1 MRKAQTTSN
10 KVFKT
15 ASWILAGIML
25 VLTAFLIWEIVKLG
39 MLPENMLMIGCVII
53 LIIAALVMVLQLG
66 FTRGTASKI
75 ILTTITVMMIL
86 VYGTGTYYISKAT
99 GLLGNVTDFGNET
112 TTTVQVI
119 ALKDSG
125 INSEQDLKGKTV
137 GSLKSISLAST
148 QALIQDLSGKGVTF
162 QDKQYDNIQGMV
174 NGLYDKEVPAIILN
188 DAYRGNINDLED
200 EKFRNFG
207 TDTQV
212 VYTYTYKTEN
222 KSTTNSVDDITK
234 NPFTV
239 LISGVD
245 SRDGFAESSRSDVN
259 MLATINPVTRTV
271 LLTSIPRDYYVTTVC
286 EEDAGCQNGAKD
298 KLTHTGLHGTETTK
312 KTIESLLGIDINYT
326 AKVNFT
332 SVVNLVD
339 ALGGI
344 DVNVKPGL
352 AVDHFYTNDYFG
364 TDYGVTEGINHLNGQ
379 AALCYARER
388 YAYQDGDRQRVKNQ
402 QEVLMAIVKKA
413 TSPSVIGNYPALM
426 DALSGAFQTDL
437 SQDEI
442 QSLIQFQLKE
452 MPDWKFITYSLDG
465 QGNYPAL
472 MDALSGAFQTDLS
485 QDEIQS
491 LIQFQL
497 KEMPDWKFIT
507 YSLDGQGSTEFC
519 AELGNNATVM
529 IPDNETVVTA
539 KKRIEAVIEGK
550 SAEEVEAIN
559 ADPSEVPANDEPS
572 PQPEQDVTVNED
584 VTVQDPY
591 TGQDTTYDQTVQEP
605 VYTDPGYVDP
615 GYTDPGYVDGGY
627 VDPGV
632 GY

>member
-1 MRKAQTTSN
+1 
-10 KVFKT
+10 
-15 ASWILAGIML
+15 ML
-25 VLTAFLIWEIVKLG
+25 LLTAFLIWEIVKLG

-125 INSEQDLKGKTV
+125 ITSEKDLEGKTV

-188 DAYRGNINDLED
+188 DAYRGNITDLED
-200 EKFRNFG
+200 EKFKNFSS
-207 TDTQV
+207 DTQV

-344 DVNVKPGL
+344 DVDVKPGL

-437 SQDEI
+437 SQNEI

-452 MPDWKFITYSLDG
+452 MPDW
-465 QGNYPAL
+465 Q
-472 MDALSGAFQTDLS
+472 
-485 QDEIQS
+485 
-491 LIQFQL
+491 
-497 KEMPDWKFIT
+497 FIT

-519 AELGNNATVM
+519 AELGNNASVM

-572 PQPEQDVTVNED
+572 PQPEQDVTVEEN
-584 VTVQDPY
+584 VTVQDPG

-615 GYTDPGYVDGGY
+615 GYTDPGYVDPGYTDPGYVDGGY

>member
-86 VYGTGTYYISKAT
+86 VYGTGTYYISKAS

-125 INSEQDLKGKTV
+125 IKSEKDLEGKTV

-200 EKFRNFG
+200 EKFKNFG

-259 MLATINPVTRTV
+259 MLATINPVTKTV

-286 EEDAGCQNGAKD
+286 EEDSGCQNGAKD

-344 DVNVKPGL
+344 DVDVKPGL

-452 MPDWKFITYSLDG
+452 MPDW
-465 QGNYPAL
+465 Q
-472 MDALSGAFQTDLS
+472 
-485 QDEIQS
+485 
-491 LIQFQL
+491 
-497 KEMPDWKFIT
+497 FIT
-507 YSLDGQGSTEFC
+507 YSLDGQGSTKFC
-519 AELGNNATVM
+519 AELGNNASVM

-559 ADPSEVPANDEPS
+559 ADPSEVPANEEPS
-572 PQPEQDVTVNED
+572 PQPEQDVTVEEN
-584 VTVQDPY
+584 VTVQDPG

-605 VYTDPGYVDP
+605 AYTDPGYVDPGYTDPGYVDP

>member
-75 ILTTITVMMIL
+75 ILTTVTVMMIL
-86 VYGTGTYYISKAT
+86 VYGTGTYYISKAS

-125 INSEQDLKGKTV
+125 ITSEKDLEGKTV
-137 GSLKSISLAST
+137 GSLKSISLSST

-188 DAYRGNINDLED
+188 DAYRGNITDLED
-200 EKFRNFG
+200 EKFKNFSS
-207 TDTQV
+207 DTQV

-259 MLATINPVTRTV
+259 MLATINPVTKTV

-344 DVNVKPGL
+344 DVDVKPGL

-452 MPDWKFITYSLDG
+452 MPDW
-465 QGNYPAL
+465 Q
-472 MDALSGAFQTDLS
+472 
-485 QDEIQS
+485 
-491 LIQFQL
+491 
-497 KEMPDWKFIT
+497 FIT

-519 AELGNNATVM
+519 AELGNNASVM

-559 ADPSEVPANDEPS
+559 ADPSEVPANEEPS
-572 PQPEQDVTVNED
+572 PQPEQDVTVEEN
-584 VTVQDPY
+584 VTVQDPG

-615 GYTDPGYVDGGY
+615 GYTDPGYVDPGYTDPGY
-627 VDPGV
+627 VDGSV

>member
-10 KVFKT
+10 KAFKI
-15 ASWILAGIML
+15 ASWILAAIML

-75 ILTTITVMMIL
+75 ILTTVTVMMIL
-86 VYGTGTYYISKAT
+86 VYGTGTYYISKAS

-125 INSEQDLKGKTV
+125 IKSEKDLEGKTV

-271 LLTSIPRDYYVTTVC
+271 LLTSIPRDYYVTTAC
-286 EEDAGCQNGAKD
+286 DEGAGCQNGAKD

-344 DVNVKPGL
+344 DVDVKPGL

-452 MPDWKFITYSLDG
+452 MPDW
-465 QGNYPAL
+465 
-472 MDALSGAFQTDLS
+472 
-485 QDEIQS
+485 
-491 LIQFQL
+491 QFL
-497 KEMPDWKFIT
+497 T

-519 AELGNNATVM
+519 AELGNNASVM

-572 PQPEQDVTVNED
+572 PQPEQDVMVEEN
-584 VTVQDPY
+584 VTVQDPG

-615 GYTDPGYVDGGY
+615 GYTDPSYVDPGYTDPGYVDGGY

>member
-10 KVFKT
+10 KAFKI
-15 ASWILAGIML
+15 ASWILAAIML

-75 ILTTITVMMIL
+75 ILTTVTVMMIL
-86 VYGTGTYYISKAT
+86 VYGTGTYYISKAS

-125 INSEQDLKGKTV
+125 IQSEKDLEGKTV

-286 EEDAGCQNGAKD
+286 DEGAGCQNGAKD

-344 DVNVKPGL
+344 DVDVKPGL

-437 SQDEI
+437 SQNEI

-452 MPDWKFITYSLDG
+452 MPDW
-465 QGNYPAL
+465 Q
-472 MDALSGAFQTDLS
+472 
-485 QDEIQS
+485 
-491 LIQFQL
+491 
-497 KEMPDWKFIT
+497 FIT

-519 AELGNNATVM
+519 AELGNNASVM

-572 PQPEQDVTVNED
+572 PQPEQDVTVEEN
-584 VTVQDPY
+584 VTVQDPG

-615 GYTDPGYVDGGY
+615 GYTDPGYVDPGYTDPGYVDGGY
-627 VDPGV
+627 VDGSV

>member
-10 KVFKT
+10 KAFKT

-86 VYGTGTYYISKAT
+86 VYGTGTYYISKAS

-125 INSEQDLKGKTV
+125 IKSEKDLEGKTV

-286 EEDAGCQNGAKD
+286 EEDAGCQNGVKD

-312 KTIESLLGIDINYT
+312 KTIENLLGVDINYT

-344 DVNVKPGL
+344 DVDVKPGL

-465 QGNYPAL
+465 QG
-472 MDALSGAFQTDLS
+472 
-485 QDEIQS
+485 
-491 LIQFQL
+491 
-497 KEMPDWKFIT
+497 
-507 YSLDGQGSTEFC
+507 STEFC
-519 AELGNNATVM
+519 AELGNNASVM

-559 ADPSEVPANDEPS
+559 ADPSEVPANEEPS
-572 PQPEQDVTVNED
+572 PQPEQDMTVEEN
-584 VTVQDPY
+584 VTVQDPG

-615 GYTDPGYVDGGY
+615 GYTDPGYVDPGYTDPGYVDGGY
-627 VDPGV
+627 VDSGV

>member
-10 KVFKT
+10 KAFKT
-15 ASWILAGIML
+15 ASWILAAIML
-25 VLTAFLIWEIVKLG
+25 LLTAFLIWEIVKLG

-125 INSEQDLKGKTV
+125 ITSEKDLEGKTV

-188 DAYRGNINDLED
+188 DAYRGNITDLED
-200 EKFRNFG
+200 EKFKNFSS
-207 TDTQV
+207 DTQV

-222 KSTTNSVDDITK
+222 KSTTNSVVDITK

-344 DVNVKPGL
+344 DVDVKPGL

-437 SQDEI
+437 SQNEI

-452 MPDWKFITYSLDG
+452 MPDW
-465 QGNYPAL
+465 Q
-472 MDALSGAFQTDLS
+472 
-485 QDEIQS
+485 
-491 LIQFQL
+491 
-497 KEMPDWKFIT
+497 FIT

-519 AELGNNATVM
+519 AELGNNASVM

-572 PQPEQDVTVNED
+572 PQPEQDVTVEEN
-584 VTVQDPY
+584 VTVQDPG

-615 GYTDPGYVDGGY
+615 GYTDPGYVDPGYTDPGYVDGGY
-627 VDPGV
+627 VNPGV

>member
-1 MRKAQTTSN
+1 
-10 KVFKT
+10 
-15 ASWILAGIML
+15 ML

-75 ILTTITVMMIL
+75 ILTTVTVMMIL
-86 VYGTGTYYISKAT
+86 VYGTGTYYISKAS

-125 INSEQDLKGKTV
+125 IQSEKDLEGKTV

-344 DVNVKPGL
+344 DVDVKPGL

-437 SQDEI
+437 SQNEI

-452 MPDWKFITYSLDG
+452 MPDW
-465 QGNYPAL
+465 Q
-472 MDALSGAFQTDLS
+472 
-485 QDEIQS
+485 
-491 LIQFQL
+491 
-497 KEMPDWKFIT
+497 FIT

-519 AELGNNATVM
+519 AELGNNASVM

-572 PQPEQDVTVNED
+572 PQPEQDVTVEEN
-584 VTVQDPY
+584 VTVQDPG

-615 GYTDPGYVDGGY
+615 GYTDPGYVDPGYTDPGYVDGGY
-627 VDPGV
+627 VDGSV

>member
-10 KVFKT
+10 KAFKT
-15 ASWILAGIML
+15 ASWILADIML

-53 LIIAALVMVLQLG
+53 LVIAALVMVLQLG

-75 ILTTITVMMIL
+75 ILTTVTVMMIL
-86 VYGTGTYYISKAT
+86 VYGTGTYYISKAS

-125 INSEQDLKGKTV
+125 IKSEKDLEGKTV

-200 EKFRNFG
+200 EKFKNFG

-312 KTIESLLGIDINYT
+312 KTIENLLGVDINYT

-344 DVNVKPGL
+344 DVDVKPGL

-452 MPDWKFITYSLDG
+452 MPDW
-465 QGNYPAL
+465 Q
-472 MDALSGAFQTDLS
+472 
-485 QDEIQS
+485 
-491 LIQFQL
+491 
-497 KEMPDWKFIT
+497 FIT

-519 AELGNNATVM
+519 AELGNSASVM

-591 TGQDTTYDQTVQEP
+591 SGQDTTYDQTVQEP

-615 GYTDPGYVDGGY
+615 GYTDPGYVDPGYTDPGY
-627 VDPGV
+627 VDGSV

>member
-75 ILTTITVMMIL
+75 ILTTVTVMMIL
-86 VYGTGTYYISKAT
+86 VYGTGTYYISKAS

-112 TTTVQVI
+112 MTTVQVI

-125 INSEQDLKGKTV
+125 IKSEKDLEGKTV

-344 DVNVKPGL
+344 DVDVKPGL

-452 MPDWKFITYSLDG
+452 MPDW
-465 QGNYPAL
+465 Q
-472 MDALSGAFQTDLS
+472 
-485 QDEIQS
+485 
-491 LIQFQL
+491 
-497 KEMPDWKFIT
+497 FIT

-519 AELGNNATVM
+519 AELGNNASVM

-559 ADPSEVPANDEPS
+559 ADPSEVPANDQPS
-572 PQPEQDVTVNED
+572 PQPEQDVTVEEN

-615 GYTDPGYVDGGY
+615 GYTDPGYVDPGSVDGGY
-627 VDPGV
+627 VDGSV

>member
-10 KVFKT
+10 KAFKT

-53 LIIAALVMVLQLG
+53 LIIAALVVVLQLG

-125 INSEQDLKGKTV
+125 ITSEKDLEGKTV

-188 DAYRGNINDLED
+188 DAYRGNITDLED
-200 EKFRNFG
+200 EKFKNFSS
-207 TDTQV
+207 DTQV

-312 KTIESLLGIDINYT
+312 KTIESLLGIEINYT

-344 DVNVKPGL
+344 DVDVKPGL

-465 QGNYPAL
+465 QG
-472 MDALSGAFQTDLS
+472 
-485 QDEIQS
+485 
-491 LIQFQL
+491 
-497 KEMPDWKFIT
+497 
-507 YSLDGQGSTEFC
+507 STEFC
-519 AELGNNATVM
+519 AELGNNASVM

-572 PQPEQDVTVNED
+572 PQPEQDVTVEEN
-584 VTVQDPY
+584 VTVQDPG

-615 GYTDPGYVDGGY
+615 GYTDPGYVDPGYTDPGYVDGGY
-627 VDPGV
+627 VDGSV

>member
-10 KVFKT
+10 KAFKT

-86 VYGTGTYYISKAT
+86 VYGTGTYYISKAS

-125 INSEQDLKGKTV
+125 IKSEKDLEGKTV

-200 EKFRNFG
+200 EKFKNFG

-259 MLATINPVTRTV
+259 MLATINPVTKTV

-286 EEDAGCQNGAKD
+286 DEGAGCQNGAKD

-312 KTIESLLGIDINYT
+312 KTIENLLGVDINYT
-326 AKVNFT
+326 GKVNFT

-344 DVNVKPGL
+344 DVDVKPGL

-465 QGNYPAL
+465 QG
-472 MDALSGAFQTDLS
+472 
-485 QDEIQS
+485 
-491 LIQFQL
+491 
-497 KEMPDWKFIT
+497 
-507 YSLDGQGSTEFC
+507 STEFC
-519 AELGNNATVM
+519 AELGNNASVM

-559 ADPSEVPANDEPS
+559 ADPSEVPANDQPS

-591 TGQDTTYDQTVQEP
+591 SGQDTTYDQTVQEP
-605 VYTDPGYVDP
+605 VYTDPGYVGPGYTDPGYVDP

-627 VDPGV
+627 VDGSV

>member
-53 LIIAALVMVLQLG
+53 LVIAALVMVLQLG

-86 VYGTGTYYISKAT
+86 VYGTGTYYISKAS

-125 INSEQDLKGKTV
+125 IKSEKDLEGKTV

-286 EEDAGCQNGAKD
+286 DEGAGCQNGAKD

-344 DVNVKPGL
+344 DVDVKPGL

-465 QGNYPAL
+465 QG
-472 MDALSGAFQTDLS
+472 
-485 QDEIQS
+485 
-491 LIQFQL
+491 
-497 KEMPDWKFIT
+497 
-507 YSLDGQGSTEFC
+507 STEFC
-519 AELGNNATVM
+519 AELGNNASVM

-605 VYTDPGYVDP
+605 VYTDPG
-615 GYTDPGYVDGGY
+615 
-627 VDPGV
+627 
-632 GY
+632 

>member
-10 KVFKT
+10 KAFKT
-15 ASWILAGIML
+15 ASWILADIML

-39 MLPENMLMIGCVII
+39 MLPKNMLMIGCVII
-53 LIIAALVMVLQLG
+53 LVIAALVMVLQLG

-75 ILTTITVMMIL
+75 ILTTVTVMMIL
-86 VYGTGTYYISKAT
+86 VYGTGTYYISKAS

-125 INSEQDLKGKTV
+125 IKSEKDLEGKTV

-200 EKFRNFG
+200 EKFKNFG

-259 MLATINPVTRTV
+259 MLATINPVTKTV

-312 KTIESLLGIDINYT
+312 KTIENLLGVDINYT

-344 DVNVKPGL
+344 DVDVKPGL

-452 MPDWKFITYSLDG
+452 MPDW
-465 QGNYPAL
+465 Q
-472 MDALSGAFQTDLS
+472 
-485 QDEIQS
+485 
-491 LIQFQL
+491 
-497 KEMPDWKFIT
+497 FIT

-519 AELGNNATVM
+519 AELGNNASVM

-559 ADPSEVPANDEPS
+559 ADPSEVPANEEPS
-572 PQPEQDVTVNED
+572 PQPEQDVTVEEN
-584 VTVQDPY
+584 VMVQDPG

-605 VYTDPGYVDP
+605 AYTDPGYVDPGYTDPGYVDP

>member
-10 KVFKT
+10 KAFKT

-53 LIIAALVMVLQLG
+53 LVIAALVMVLQLG

-75 ILTTITVMMIL
+75 ILTTVTVMMIL
-86 VYGTGTYYISKAT
+86 VYGTGTYYISKAS

-125 INSEQDLKGKTV
+125 IKSEKDLEGKTV

-200 EKFRNFG
+200 EKFKNFG

-259 MLATINPVTRTV
+259 MLATINPVTKTV

-312 KTIESLLGIDINYT
+312 KTIENLLGVDINYT

-388 YAYQDGDRQRVKNQ
+388 YAYQEGDRQRVKNQ

-452 MPDWKFITYSLDG
+452 MPDW
-465 QGNYPAL
+465 Q
-472 MDALSGAFQTDLS
+472 
-485 QDEIQS
+485 
-491 LIQFQL
+491 
-497 KEMPDWKFIT
+497 FIT

-519 AELGNNATVM
+519 AELGNSASVM

-559 ADPSEVPANDEPS
+559 ADPSEVPANDQPS

-605 VYTDPGYVDP
+605 AYTDPGYVDPGYTDPGYVDP

>member
-10 KVFKT
+10 KAFKI
-15 ASWILAGIML
+15 ASWILAAIML

-75 ILTTITVMMIL
+75 ILTTVTVMMIL
-86 VYGTGTYYISKAT
+86 VYGTGTYYISKAS

-125 INSEQDLKGKTV
+125 IKSEKDLEGKTV

-271 LLTSIPRDYYVTTVC
+271 LLTSIPRDYYVTTAC
-286 EEDAGCQNGAKD
+286 DEGAGCQNGAKD

-344 DVNVKPGL
+344 DVDVKPGL

-465 QGNYPAL
+465 QG
-472 MDALSGAFQTDLS
+472 
-485 QDEIQS
+485 
-491 LIQFQL
+491 
-497 KEMPDWKFIT
+497 
-507 YSLDGQGSTEFC
+507 STEFC
-519 AELGNNATVM
+519 AELGNNASVM

-559 ADPSEVPANDEPS
+559 ADPSEVPANDQPS
-572 PQPEQDVTVNED
+572 PQPEQDVTVEEN
-584 VTVQDPY
+584 VTMQDPG

-615 GYTDPGYVDGGY
+615 GYTDPSYVDPGYTDPGYVDGGY

>member
-10 KVFKT
+10 KAFKT

-75 ILTTITVMMIL
+75 ILTTVTVMMIL
-86 VYGTGTYYISKAT
+86 AYGTGTYYISKAS
-99 GLLGNVTDFGNET
+99 GLLGNVTDFGTET

-125 INSEQDLKGKTV
+125 IQSEKDLEGKTV

-188 DAYRGNINDLED
+188 DAYRGNINDLEE

-259 MLATINPVTRTV
+259 MLATINPVSRTV

-312 KTIESLLGIDINYT
+312 KTIENLLGVDINYT

-344 DVNVKPGL
+344 DVDVKPGL

-452 MPDWKFITYSLDG
+452 MPDW
-465 QGNYPAL
+465 Q
-472 MDALSGAFQTDLS
+472 
-485 QDEIQS
+485 
-491 LIQFQL
+491 
-497 KEMPDWKFIT
+497 FIT

-519 AELGNNATVM
+519 AELGNNASVM

-572 PQPEQDVTVNED
+572 PQPEQDVTVEEN
-584 VTVQDPY
+584 VTVQDPG

-605 VYTDPGYVDP
+605 VYTDPGYADP
-615 GYTDPGYVDGGY
+615 GYTDPGYVDPGYVDGGY
-627 VDPGV
+627 VDGSV

>member
-10 KVFKT
+10 KAFKT

-53 LIIAALVMVLQLG
+53 LVIAALVMVLQLG

-75 ILTTITVMMIL
+75 ILTTVTVMMIL
-86 VYGTGTYYISKAT
+86 VYGTGTYYISKAS

-125 INSEQDLKGKTV
+125 IKSEKDLEGKTV

-200 EKFRNFG
+200 EKFKNFG

-259 MLATINPVTRTV
+259 MLATINPVTKTV

-312 KTIESLLGIDINYT
+312 KTIESLLGIEINYT

-344 DVNVKPGL
+344 DVDVKPGL

-452 MPDWKFITYSLDG
+452 MPDW
-465 QGNYPAL
+465 Q
-472 MDALSGAFQTDLS
+472 
-485 QDEIQS
+485 
-491 LIQFQL
+491 
-497 KEMPDWKFIT
+497 FIT

-519 AELGNNATVM
+519 AELGNNASVM

-559 ADPSEVPANDEPS
+559 ADPSEVPANDQPS
-572 PQPEQDVTVNED
+572 PQPEQDVTVEEN
-584 VTVQDPY
+584 VTMQDPG

-615 GYTDPGYVDGGY
+615 GYTDPGYADPGYTDPGYVDGGY

>member
-1 MRKAQTTSN
+1 VRKAQTTSN
-10 KVFKT
+10 KAFKT
-15 ASWILAGIML
+15 ASWILADIML

-75 ILTTITVMMIL
+75 ILTTVTVMMIL
-86 VYGTGTYYISKAT
+86 VYGTGTYYISKAS

-125 INSEQDLKGKTV
+125 IKSEKDLEGKTV

-200 EKFRNFG
+200 EKFKNFG

-259 MLATINPVTRTV
+259 MLATINPVTKTV

-344 DVNVKPGL
+344 DVDVKPGL

-452 MPDWKFITYSLDG
+452 MPDW
-465 QGNYPAL
+465 Q
-472 MDALSGAFQTDLS
+472 
-485 QDEIQS
+485 
-491 LIQFQL
+491 
-497 KEMPDWKFIT
+497 FIT

-519 AELGNNATVM
+519 AELGNNASVM

-559 ADPSEVPANDEPS
+559 ADPSEVPANEEPS
-572 PQPEQDVTVNED
+572 PQPEQDVTVEEN
-584 VTVQDPY
+584 VMVQDPG

-605 VYTDPGYVDP
+605 AYTDPGYVDPGYTDPGYVDP

>member
-10 KVFKT
+10 KAFKI
-15 ASWILAGIML
+15 ASWILAAIML

-75 ILTTITVMMIL
+75 ILTTVTVMMIL
-86 VYGTGTYYISKAT
+86 VYGTGTYYISKAS

-125 INSEQDLKGKTV
+125 ITSEKDLEGKTV

-174 NGLYDKEVPAIILN
+174 NGLYDKEVPVIILN

-344 DVNVKPGL
+344 DVDVKPGL

-465 QGNYPAL
+465 QG
-472 MDALSGAFQTDLS
+472 
-485 QDEIQS
+485 
-491 LIQFQL
+491 
-497 KEMPDWKFIT
+497 
-507 YSLDGQGSTEFC
+507 STEFC
-519 AELGNNATVM
+519 AELGNNASVM

-559 ADPSEVPANDEPS
+559 ADPSEVPANDQPS
-572 PQPEQDVTVNED
+572 PQPEQDVTVEEN
-584 VTVQDPY
+584 VTMQDPG

-615 GYTDPGYVDGGY
+615 GYTDPGYVDPGYTDPGYVDGGY

>member
-125 INSEQDLKGKTV
+125 ITSEKDLEGKTV

-188 DAYRGNINDLED
+188 DAYRGNITDLED
-200 EKFRNFG
+200 EKFKNFSS
-207 TDTQV
+207 DTQV

-271 LLTSIPRDYYVTTVC
+271 LLTSIPRDYYVTTAC
-286 EEDAGCQNGAKD
+286 DEGAGCQNGAKD

-344 DVNVKPGL
+344 DVDVKPGL

-413 TSPSVIGNYPALM
+413 TSPTVIGNYPALM
-426 DALSGAFQTDL
+426 DALSGAFQ
-437 SQDEI
+437 I
-442 QSLIQFQLKE
+442 
-452 MPDWKFITYSLDG
+452 
-465 QGNYPAL
+465 
-472 MDALSGAFQTDLS
+472 DLS

-519 AELGNNATVM
+519 AELGNNASVM

-559 ADPSEVPANDEPS
+559 ADPSEVPANDQPS
-572 PQPEQDVTVNED
+572 PQPEQDVTVEEN
-584 VTVQDPY
+584 VTMQDPG

-615 GYTDPGYVDGGY
+615 GYTDPGYVDPGYTDPGYVDGGY

>member
-10 KVFKT
+10 KAFKT
-15 ASWILAGIML
+15 ASWILAAIML
-25 VLTAFLIWEIVKLG
+25 LLTAFLIWEIVKLG

-125 INSEQDLKGKTV
+125 ITSEKDLEGKTV

-188 DAYRGNINDLED
+188 DAYRGNITDLED
-200 EKFRNFG
+200 EKFKNFSS
-207 TDTQV
+207 DTQV

-344 DVNVKPGL
+344 DVDVKPGL

-437 SQDEI
+437 SQNEI

-452 MPDWKFITYSLDG
+452 MPDW
-465 QGNYPAL
+465 Q
-472 MDALSGAFQTDLS
+472 
-485 QDEIQS
+485 
-491 LIQFQL
+491 
-497 KEMPDWKFIT
+497 FIT

-519 AELGNNATVM
+519 AELGNNASVM

-539 KKRIEAVIEGK
+539 KKRIETVIEGK

-572 PQPEQDVTVNED
+572 PQPEQDVTVEEN
-584 VTVQDPY
+584 VTVQDPG

-615 GYTDPGYVDGGY
+615 GYTDPGYVDPGYTDPGYVDGGY

>member
-10 KVFKT
+10 KAFKT
-15 ASWILAGIML
+15 ASWILAAIML
-25 VLTAFLIWEIVKLG
+25 LLTAFLIWEIVKLG

-125 INSEQDLKGKTV
+125 ITSEKDLEGKTV

-188 DAYRGNINDLED
+188 DAYRGNITDLED
-200 EKFRNFG
+200 EKFKNFSS
-207 TDTQV
+207 DTQV

-344 DVNVKPGL
+344 DVDVKPGL

-437 SQDEI
+437 SQNEI

-452 MPDWKFITYSLDG
+452 MPDW
-465 QGNYPAL
+465 Q
-472 MDALSGAFQTDLS
+472 
-485 QDEIQS
+485 
-491 LIQFQL
+491 
-497 KEMPDWKFIT
+497 FIT

-519 AELGNNATVM
+519 AELGNNASVM

-572 PQPEQDVTVNED
+572 PQPEQDVTVEEN
-584 VTVQDPY
+584 VTVQDPG

-615 GYTDPGYVDGGY
+615 GYTDPGYVDPGYTDPGYVDGGY
-627 VDPGV
+627 VNPGV

>member
-53 LIIAALVMVLQLG
+53 LVIAALVMVLQLG

-75 ILTTITVMMIL
+75 ILTTVTVMMIL
-86 VYGTGTYYISKAT
+86 VYGTGTYYISKAS

-125 INSEQDLKGKTV
+125 IKSEKDLEGKTV

-188 DAYRGNINDLED
+188 DAYRGNITDLED
-200 EKFRNFG
+200 EKFKNFSS
-207 TDTQV
+207 DTQV

-344 DVNVKPGL
+344 DVDVKPGL

-452 MPDWKFITYSLDG
+452 MPDW
-465 QGNYPAL
+465 Q
-472 MDALSGAFQTDLS
+472 
-485 QDEIQS
+485 
-491 LIQFQL
+491 
-497 KEMPDWKFIT
+497 FIT

-519 AELGNNATVM
+519 AELGNNASVM

-572 PQPEQDVTVNED
+572 PQPEQDVTVEEN
-584 VTVQDPY
+584 VTVQDPG

-615 GYTDPGYVDGGY
+615 GYTDPGYVDPGYTDPGY
-627 VDPGV
+627 VDGSV

>member
-53 LIIAALVMVLQLG
+53 LVIAALVMVLQLG

-75 ILTTITVMMIL
+75 ILTTVTVMMIL
-86 VYGTGTYYISKAT
+86 VYGTGTYYISKAS

-125 INSEQDLKGKTV
+125 ITSEKDLEGKTV

-200 EKFRNFG
+200 EKFKNFG

-259 MLATINPVTRTV
+259 MLATINPVTKTV

-312 KTIESLLGIDINYT
+312 KTIENLLGVDINYT

-388 YAYQDGDRQRVKNQ
+388 YAYQEGDRQRVKNQ

-452 MPDWKFITYSLDG
+452 MPDWQFITYSLDG
-465 QGNYPAL
+465 
-472 MDALSGAFQTDLS
+472 
-485 QDEIQS
+485 E
-491 LIQFQL
+491 
-497 KEMPDWKFIT
+497 
-507 YSLDGQGSTEFC
+507 GSTEFC
-519 AELGNNATVM
+519 AELGNSASVM

-559 ADPSEVPANDEPS
+559 ADPSEVPANDQPS

-605 VYTDPGYVDP
+605 AYTDPGYVDPGYTDPGYVDP

>member
-10 KVFKT
+10 KAFKT

-53 LIIAALVMVLQLG
+53 LVIAALVMVMQLG
-66 FTRGTASKI
+66 FTRGTATKI
-75 ILTTITVMMIL
+75 ILTTVTVMMII

-99 GLLGNVTDFGNET
+99 GLLSNVTDFGNET

-119 ALKDSG
+119 ALKGSG
-125 INSEQDLKGKTV
+125 INSEQDLAGKTV

-148 QALIQDLSGKGVTF
+148 QALIQDLSGKGITF
-162 QDKQYDNIQGMV
+162 EDHQYDNIQGMV

-188 DAYRGNINDLED
+188 DAYRGNITDLED

-259 MLATINPVTRTV
+259 MLATINPVTKTV

-312 KTIESLLGIDINYT
+312 KTIENLLGVDINYT

-344 DVNVKPGL
+344 DVDVKPGL

-465 QGNYPAL
+465 QG
-472 MDALSGAFQTDLS
+472 
-485 QDEIQS
+485 
-491 LIQFQL
+491 
-497 KEMPDWKFIT
+497 
-507 YSLDGQGSTEFC
+507 STEFC
-519 AELGNNATVM
+519 AELGNNASVM

-559 ADPSEVPANDEPS
+559 ADPSEVPANDQPS
-572 PQPEQDVTVNED
+572 PQPEQDVTVEEN
-584 VTVQDPY
+584 VTVQDPG

-615 GYTDPGYVDGGY
+615 GYTDPGYVDSGYVDGGY
-627 VDPGV
+627 VDGSV

>member
-10 KVFKT
+10 KAFKT
-15 ASWILAGIML
+15 ASWILAAIML
-25 VLTAFLIWEIVKLG
+25 LLTAFLIWEIVKLG

-125 INSEQDLKGKTV
+125 ITSEKDLEGKTV

-162 QDKQYDNIQGMV
+162 QDKQCDNIQGMV

-188 DAYRGNINDLED
+188 DAYRGNITDLED
-200 EKFRNFG
+200 EKFKNFSS
-207 TDTQV
+207 DTQV

-222 KSTTNSVDDITK
+222 KSTTNSVVDITK

-344 DVNVKPGL
+344 DVDVKPGL

-437 SQDEI
+437 SQNEI

-452 MPDWKFITYSLDG
+452 MPDW
-465 QGNYPAL
+465 Q
-472 MDALSGAFQTDLS
+472 
-485 QDEIQS
+485 
-491 LIQFQL
+491 
-497 KEMPDWKFIT
+497 FIT

-519 AELGNNATVM
+519 AELGNNASVM

-572 PQPEQDVTVNED
+572 PQPEQDVTVEEN
-584 VTVQDPY
+584 VTVQDPG

-615 GYTDPGYVDGGY
+615 GYTDPGYVDPGYTDPGYVDGGY
-627 VDPGV
+627 VNPGV

>member
-10 KVFKT
+10 KAFKT
-15 ASWILAGIML
+15 ASWILAAIML
-25 VLTAFLIWEIVKLG
+25 LLTAFLIWEIVKLG

-125 INSEQDLKGKTV
+125 ITSEKDLEGKTV

-188 DAYRGNINDLED
+188 DAYRGNITDLED
-200 EKFRNFG
+200 EKFKNFSA
-207 TDTQV
+207 DTQV

-344 DVNVKPGL
+344 DVDVKPGL

-437 SQDEI
+437 SQNEI

-452 MPDWKFITYSLDG
+452 MPDW
-465 QGNYPAL
+465 Q
-472 MDALSGAFQTDLS
+472 
-485 QDEIQS
+485 
-491 LIQFQL
+491 
-497 KEMPDWKFIT
+497 FIT

-519 AELGNNATVM
+519 AELGNNASVM

-572 PQPEQDVTVNED
+572 PQPEQDVTVEEN
-584 VTVQDPY
+584 VTVQDPG

-615 GYTDPGYVDGGY
+615 GYTDPGYVDPGYTDPGYVDGGY
-627 VDPGV
+627 VNPGV

>member
-1 MRKAQTTSN
+1 
-10 KVFKT
+10 
-15 ASWILAGIML
+15 ML
-25 VLTAFLIWEIVKLG
+25 LLTAFLIWEIVKLG

-125 INSEQDLKGKTV
+125 ITSEKDLEGKTV

-188 DAYRGNINDLED
+188 DAYRGNITDLED
-200 EKFRNFG
+200 EKFKNFSS
-207 TDTQV
+207 DTQV

-344 DVNVKPGL
+344 DVDVKPGL

-437 SQDEI
+437 SQNEI

-452 MPDWKFITYSLDG
+452 MPDW
-465 QGNYPAL
+465 Q
-472 MDALSGAFQTDLS
+472 
-485 QDEIQS
+485 
-491 LIQFQL
+491 
-497 KEMPDWKFIT
+497 FIT

-519 AELGNNATVM
+519 AELGNNASVM

-572 PQPEQDVTVNED
+572 PQPEQDVTVEEN
-584 VTVQDPY
+584 VTVQDPG

-615 GYTDPGYVDGGY
+615 GYTDPGYVDPGYTDPGYVDGGY
-627 VDPGV
+627 VNPGV

>member
-10 KVFKT
+10 KAFKT

-86 VYGTGTYYISKAT
+86 VYGTGTYYISKAS

-125 INSEQDLKGKTV
+125 ITSEKDLEGKTV

-174 NGLYDKEVPAIILN
+174 NGLYDKEVPVIILN

-344 DVNVKPGL
+344 DVDVKPGL

-465 QGNYPAL
+465 QG
-472 MDALSGAFQTDLS
+472 
-485 QDEIQS
+485 
-491 LIQFQL
+491 
-497 KEMPDWKFIT
+497 
-507 YSLDGQGSTEFC
+507 STEFC
-519 AELGNNATVM
+519 AELGNNASVM

-559 ADPSEVPANDEPS
+559 ADPSEVPANDQPS
-572 PQPEQDVTVNED
+572 PQPEQDVTVEEN
-584 VTVQDPY
+584 VTMQDPG

-615 GYTDPGYVDGGY
+615 GYTDPGYVDPGYTDPGYVDGGY

>member
-10 KVFKT
+10 KAFKT
-15 ASWILAGIML
+15 ASWILAAIML
-25 VLTAFLIWEIVKLG
+25 LLTAFLIWEIVKLG

-125 INSEQDLKGKTV
+125 ITSEKDLEGKTV

-200 EKFRNFG
+200 EKFKNFG

-344 DVNVKPGL
+344 DVDVKPGL

-437 SQDEI
+437 SQNEI

-452 MPDWKFITYSLDG
+452 MPDW
-465 QGNYPAL
+465 Q
-472 MDALSGAFQTDLS
+472 
-485 QDEIQS
+485 
-491 LIQFQL
+491 
-497 KEMPDWKFIT
+497 FIT

-519 AELGNNATVM
+519 AELGNNASVM

-572 PQPEQDVTVNED
+572 PQPEQDVTVEEN
-584 VTVQDPY
+584 VTVQDPG

-615 GYTDPGYVDGGY
+615 GYTDPGYVDPGYTDPGYVDGGY
-627 VDPGV
+627 VNPGV

>member
-75 ILTTITVMMIL
+75 ILTTVTVMMIL
-86 VYGTGTYYISKAT
+86 VYGTGTYYISKAS

-125 INSEQDLKGKTV
+125 ITSEKDLEGKTV
-137 GSLKSISLAST
+137 GSLKSISLSST

-188 DAYRGNINDLED
+188 DAYRGNITDLED
-200 EKFRNFG
+200 EKFKNFSS
-207 TDTQV
+207 DTQV

-344 DVNVKPGL
+344 DVDVKPGL

-452 MPDWKFITYSLDG
+452 MPDW
-465 QGNYPAL
+465 Q
-472 MDALSGAFQTDLS
+472 
-485 QDEIQS
+485 
-491 LIQFQL
+491 
-497 KEMPDWKFIT
+497 FIT

-519 AELGNNATVM
+519 AELGNNASVM

-572 PQPEQDVTVNED
+572 PQPEQDVTVEEN
-584 VTVQDPY
+584 VTVQDPG

-615 GYTDPGYVDGGY
+615 GYTDPGYVDPGYTDPGY
-627 VDPGV
+627 VDGSV

>member
-1 MRKAQTTSN
+1 VRKAQTTSN
-10 KVFKT
+10 KAFKI
-15 ASWILAGIML
+15 ASWILAAIML

-75 ILTTITVMMIL
+75 ILTTVTVMMIL
-86 VYGTGTYYISKAT
+86 VYGTGTYYISKAS

-125 INSEQDLKGKTV
+125 IKSEKDLEGKTV

-271 LLTSIPRDYYVTTVC
+271 LLTSIPRDYYVTTAC
-286 EEDAGCQNGAKD
+286 DEGAGCQNGAKD

-344 DVNVKPGL
+344 DVDVKPGL

-465 QGNYPAL
+465 QG
-472 MDALSGAFQTDLS
+472 
-485 QDEIQS
+485 
-491 LIQFQL
+491 
-497 KEMPDWKFIT
+497 
-507 YSLDGQGSTEFC
+507 STEFC
-519 AELGNNATVM
+519 AELGNNASVM

-559 ADPSEVPANDEPS
+559 ADPSEVPANDQPS
-572 PQPEQDVTVNED
+572 PQPEQDVTVEEN
-584 VTVQDPY
+584 VTMQDPG

-615 GYTDPGYVDGGY
+615 GYTDPSYVDPGYTDPGYVDGGY

>member
-53 LIIAALVMVLQLG
+53 LVIAALVMVLQLG

-86 VYGTGTYYISKAT
+86 VYGTGTYYISKAS

-125 INSEQDLKGKTV
+125 ITSEKDLEGKTV
-137 GSLKSISLAST
+137 GSLKSISLSST

-188 DAYRGNINDLED
+188 DAYRGNITDLED
-200 EKFRNFG
+200 EKFKNFSS
-207 TDTQV
+207 DTQV

-259 MLATINPVTRTV
+259 MLATINPVTKTV

-286 EEDAGCQNGAKD
+286 EEDSGCQNGAKD

-344 DVNVKPGL
+344 DVDVKPGL

-452 MPDWKFITYSLDG
+452 MPDW
-465 QGNYPAL
+465 Q
-472 MDALSGAFQTDLS
+472 
-485 QDEIQS
+485 
-491 LIQFQL
+491 
-497 KEMPDWKFIT
+497 FIT

-519 AELGNNATVM
+519 AELGNNASVM

-572 PQPEQDVTVNED
+572 PQPEQDVTVEEN
-584 VTVQDPY
+584 VTVQDPG

-615 GYTDPGYVDGGY
+615 GYTDPGYVDPGYTDPGY
-627 VDPGV
+627 VDGSV

>member
-53 LIIAALVMVLQLG
+53 LVIAALVMVLQLG

-86 VYGTGTYYISKAT
+86 VYGTGTYYISKAS

-125 INSEQDLKGKTV
+125 IKSEKDLEGKTV

-200 EKFRNFG
+200 EKFKNFG

-259 MLATINPVTRTV
+259 MLATINPVTKTV

-286 EEDAGCQNGAKD
+286 EEDSGCQNGAKD

-344 DVNVKPGL
+344 DVDVKPGL

-452 MPDWKFITYSLDG
+452 MPDW
-465 QGNYPAL
+465 Q
-472 MDALSGAFQTDLS
+472 
-485 QDEIQS
+485 
-491 LIQFQL
+491 
-497 KEMPDWKFIT
+497 FIT
-507 YSLDGQGSTEFC
+507 YSLDGQGSTKFC
-519 AELGNNATVM
+519 AELGNNASVM

-559 ADPSEVPANDEPS
+559 ADPSEVPANEEPS
-572 PQPEQDVTVNED
+572 PQPEQDVTVEEN
-584 VTVQDPY
+584 VTVQDPG

-605 VYTDPGYVDP
+605 AYTDPGYVDPGYTDPGYVDP

>member
-10 KVFKT
+10 KAFKT

-75 ILTTITVMMIL
+75 ILTTVTVMMIL
-86 VYGTGTYYISKAT
+86 VYGTGTYYISKAS

-125 INSEQDLKGKTV
+125 IQSEKDLEGKTV

-207 TDTQV
+207 ADTQV

-259 MLATINPVTRTV
+259 MLATINPVTKTV

-452 MPDWKFITYSLDG
+452 MPDW
-465 QGNYPAL
+465 Q
-472 MDALSGAFQTDLS
+472 
-485 QDEIQS
+485 
-491 LIQFQL
+491 
-497 KEMPDWKFIT
+497 FIT

-519 AELGNNATVM
+519 AELGNNASVM

-559 ADPSEVPANDEPS
+559 ADPSEVPANEEPS
-572 PQPEQDVTVNED
+572 PQPEQDMTVEEN
-584 VTVQDPY
+584 VTVQDPG

-615 GYTDPGYVDGGY
+615 GYTDPGYVDPGYTDPGYVDGGY
-627 VDPGV
+627 VDSGV

>member
-10 KVFKT
+10 KAFKT

-53 LIIAALVMVLQLG
+53 LVIAALVMVLQLG

-75 ILTTITVMMIL
+75 ILTTVTVMMIL
-86 VYGTGTYYISKAT
+86 VYGTGTYYISKAS

-125 INSEQDLKGKTV
+125 IKSEKDLEGKTV

-200 EKFRNFG
+200 EKFKNFG

-259 MLATINPVTRTV
+259 MLATINPVTKTV

-312 KTIESLLGIDINYT
+312 KTIENLLGVDINYT

-344 DVNVKPGL
+344 DVDVKPGL

-452 MPDWKFITYSLDG
+452 MPDW
-465 QGNYPAL
+465 Q
-472 MDALSGAFQTDLS
+472 
-485 QDEIQS
+485 
-491 LIQFQL
+491 
-497 KEMPDWKFIT
+497 FIT

-519 AELGNNATVM
+519 AELGNNASVM

-559 ADPSEVPANDEPS
+559 ADPSEVPANEEPS
-572 PQPEQDVTVNED
+572 PQPEQDVTVEEN
-584 VTVQDPY
+584 VMVQDPG

-605 VYTDPGYVDP
+605 AYTDPGYVDPGYTDPGYVDP

>member
-1 MRKAQTTSN
+1 
-10 KVFKT
+10 
-15 ASWILAGIML
+15 ML

-53 LIIAALVMVLQLG
+53 LVIAALVMVLQLG

-75 ILTTITVMMIL
+75 ILTTVTVMMIL
-86 VYGTGTYYISKAT
+86 VYGTGTYYISKAS

-125 INSEQDLKGKTV
+125 IKSEKDLEGKTV

-188 DAYRGNINDLED
+188 DAYRGNITDLED
-200 EKFRNFG
+200 EKFKNFSS
-207 TDTQV
+207 DTQV

-344 DVNVKPGL
+344 DVDVKPGL

-452 MPDWKFITYSLDG
+452 MPDW
-465 QGNYPAL
+465 Q
-472 MDALSGAFQTDLS
+472 
-485 QDEIQS
+485 
-491 LIQFQL
+491 
-497 KEMPDWKFIT
+497 FIT

-519 AELGNNATVM
+519 AELGNNASVM

-572 PQPEQDVTVNED
+572 PQPEQDVTVEEN
-584 VTVQDPY
+584 VTVQDPG

-615 GYTDPGYVDGGY
+615 GYTDPGYVDPGYTDPGY
-627 VDPGV
+627 VDGSV